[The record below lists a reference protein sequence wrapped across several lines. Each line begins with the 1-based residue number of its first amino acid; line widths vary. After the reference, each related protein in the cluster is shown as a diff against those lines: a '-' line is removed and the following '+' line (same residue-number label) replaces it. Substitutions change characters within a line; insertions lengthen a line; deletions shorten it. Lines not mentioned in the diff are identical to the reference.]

1 MSRLP
6 AALALALLACTPREP
21 AEAPAD
27 IPVADLEDASRFQRD
42 YEAELEAS
50 PTSFLTAVAAH
61 YLGPGESLSLG
72 LREGAWVEVE
82 AGAEDAAV
90 VIDVLPA
97 GDRLEVRAG
106 GQLQIFEAPGEL
118 EIDSAAPRWRLALSP
133 QAEDWRVLVHDAE
146 ARARRDFAGL
156 EWFPLHADFI
166 VDADYEPL
174 ATRTPTLLQTSRGL
188 AKTLYAAARLRF
200 ELAGERHTLTAYAYA
215 AEASPGEP
223 LLVPFADASNGER
236 SYAAGRYLELEAPGA
251 EVPVLR
257 LDFNRA
263 TNPLCAYSE
272 HYNCPL
278 PPKDNRLS
286 VAIPAGARA
295 PTGH

>member
-1 MSRLP
+1 MSRLS

-21 AEAPAD
+21 SKQPAD
-27 IPVADLEDASRFQRD
+27 IPIADLEEASRFQRD
-42 YEAELEAS
+42 YEAALKAS

-61 YLGPGESLSLG
+61 YLGPGESLSLAS
-72 LREGAWVEVE
+72 REGAWVEVE

-90 VIDVLPA
+90 VVEVLPE

-106 GQLQIFEAPGEL
+106 GQLELFESAGEL
-118 EIDSAAPRWRLALSP
+118 ELDPAAPRWRLALSP

-156 EWFPLHADFI
+156 EWFPLHADYI

-174 ATRTPTLLQTSRGL
+174 DARSPTLLQTSRGL
-188 AKTLYAAARLRF
+188 AKTLHAAARLRF
-200 ELAGERHTLTAYAYA
+200 ELAGESHTLTAYAYGPQPRA
-215 AEASPGEP
+215 GEP

-257 LDFNRA
+257 IDFNRA

-286 VAIPAGARA
+286 VAIPAGALA